1 VRRVHRSALVPH
13 SAAQMFDLVN
23 DVEAYPEF
31 LPWCRQS
38 RVLESSDNQM
48 RAEVGMS
55 LAGISRSF
63 TTRNTLQRPER
74 IMLHLVDGPFR
85 HLEGEWQFI
94 ALRED
99 ACRVTLDLT
108 FEVSNRLFGM
118 ALTPAFEK
126 VGNSLVDAFSRRA
139 DALYGR
145 S

>member
-1 VRRVHRSALVPH
+1 
-13 SAAQMFDLVN
+13 MFDLVN

-38 RVLESSDNQM
+38 RVLESSDNHM

-63 TTRNTLQRPER
+63 TTRNTLQRPDR

-99 ACRVTLDLT
+99 ACRVTLELT
-108 FEVSNRLFGM
+108 FEVSSRLFGM

-139 DALYGR
+139 DALHGR

>member
-1 VRRVHRSALVPH
+1 
-13 SAAQMFDLVN
+13 MFDLVN

-38 RVLESSDNQM
+38 RVLDSSDNQM

-63 TTRNTLQRPER
+63 TTRNTLQRPDR

-108 FEVSNRLFGM
+108 FEVSNRLFSM

-145 S
+145 G

>member
-1 VRRVHRSALVPH
+1 MRRVHRSALVPH

-38 RVLESSDNQM
+38 RVLDSSDNQM

-63 TTRNTLQRPER
+63 TTRNTLQRPDR

-108 FEVSNRLFGM
+108 FEVSNRLFSM

-145 S
+145 G

>member
-1 VRRVHRSALVPH
+1 
-13 SAAQMFDLVN
+13 MFDLVN

>member
-1 VRRVHRSALVPH
+1 
-13 SAAQMFDLVN
+13 MFDLVN

-63 TTRNTLQRPER
+63 TTRNTLQRPDR

-118 ALTPAFEK
+118 ALTPAFET
-126 VGNSLVDAFSRRA
+126 VGHSVVDAFSRRA

-145 S
+145 D

>member
-1 VRRVHRSALVPH
+1 MRRVHRSALVQH
-13 SAAQMFDLVN
+13 SAEQMFELVN
-23 DVEAYPEF
+23 DVEAYPKF

-38 RVLESSDNQM
+38 RVLDSSDTHM
-48 RAEVGMS
+48 RAEIGLS

-63 TTRNTLQRPER
+63 TTRNTLHRPER

-94 ALRED
+94 ALRDD

-108 FEVSNRLFGM
+108 FEVSNRLFAM
-118 ALTPAFEK
+118 ALAPAFEK
-126 VGNSLVDAFSRRA
+126 VGNSLVDAFGQRA

-145 S
+145 G